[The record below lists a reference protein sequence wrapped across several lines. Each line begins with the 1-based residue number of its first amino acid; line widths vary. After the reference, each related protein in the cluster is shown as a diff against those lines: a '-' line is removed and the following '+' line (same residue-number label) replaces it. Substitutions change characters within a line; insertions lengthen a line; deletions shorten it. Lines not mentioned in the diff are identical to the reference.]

1 GCDSMKCVADRTI
14 IKKAF
19 LVLEL
24 IIRQRFFRTDETIRD
39 GVAAR
44 FCIAG
49 KGMWV
54 VSQGMINKFTL
65 LLRDPMIS
73 SSLVPSSP
81 SNSLSDIREILLC
94 NSSCLQRDTPLFEIR
109 GQPRCLEFRVS
120 IVHLRPHPSGGSDPL
135 IHRSKGQA

>member
-1 GCDSMKCVADRTI
+1 MQCVADRTI

-19 LVLEL
+19 LMLEL

-65 LLRDPMIS
+65 LLLDHIIS
-73 SSLVPSSP
+73 GSLVPSSP

-94 NSSCLQRDTPLFEIR
+94 ISSRLHRDTPLFEMR

-120 IVHLRPHPSGGSDPL
+120 IVHLLPYPSGCSDPL
-135 IHRSKGQA
+135 IHRSKCQA